1 MVGAMSSEWHQVGFF
16 AAGLAIG
23 AVAAAMIVLGPYSPA
38 RAKQAR
44 APVAVA
50 AAVRT
55 AECPQEAVAT
65 VAGIKDGRYRM
76 PADLSGYASTDPQVF
91 MVMGNEAAAAGRVHD
106 AEVAYLM
113 ACRVADQYKGAGSA
127 ASADA
132 RYELA
137 RHYGNLA
144 NAPGPAAANCGEL
157 LLRAEAMYADSLQLF
172 RVNGSAPPEKLRL
185 AEQGLAGVRQ
195 MAMAQAGVPPASP
208 GAPAAAPALQRAGE
222 VNAAPAQSS
231 PPAHEAASAAPEPPV
246 ARARPPVPP
255 RPQQARPAATRK
267 VAIQSR
273 STSHCAGARTRADRL
288 ICSDAELAR
297 MDREMGYLQARARNA
312 WRYEDQ
318 WRRSEA
324 SCQDRACLLRV
335 FATKR
340 SQLVADINSA

>member
-1 MVGAMSSEWHQVGFF
+1 MSSEWRQVGFF

-23 AVAAAMIVLGPYSPA
+23 AVAAAMIVLGPYSPV

-44 APVAVA
+44 AAAPVAVA
-50 AAVRT
+50 AAGRT
-55 AECPQEAVAT
+55 AECPQEAIAT

-113 ACRVADQYKGAGSA
+113 ACRVADQYMGAGSA

-137 RHYGNLA
+137 RHYGSLA
-144 NAPGPAAANCGEL
+144 NAPGPAAANCGDL
-157 LLRAEAMYADSLQLF
+157 LLRAEAMYSDSLQLF
-172 RVNGSAPPEKLRL
+172 RANGSAPPEKLRL

-208 GAPAAAPALQRAGE
+208 AAPAPATALQRAAE
-222 VNAAPAQSS
+222 ASAAPAQPPSS
-231 PPAHEAASAAPEPPV
+231 PAQDAAAARPEPPA
-246 ARARPPVPP
+246 ARARPAVPP

-267 VAIQSR
+267 VATQSR
-273 STSHCAGARTRADRL
+273 TPSHCAGARTRAERL

-297 MDREMGYLQARARNA
+297 IDREVDYLQARARNA

-318 WRRSEA
+318 WRRREA

-335 FATKR
+335 LATKR
-340 SQLVADINSA
+340 SQLVVDINSA